1 MLNPLR
7 YAIINI
13 VMFICL
19 LLTFFSLYAPKE
31 GTKLYKP
38 ACVVLIAAD
47 LGFMAYV
54 TYAKGLMAAN
64 NLLLVIWIVPTFF
77 LFIFFSKYNIEK
89 YIVAYF
95 SSLLSVTLV
104 NSLGFI
110 AVHYFFGW
118 QQTAH
123 LLIRCGLMITV
134 TLVMRRFIKKPFS
147 KALESVDK
155 GWKLMDVVII
165 LFFLLSII
173 FFVYPKPFTER
184 AGEYGFAVLFI
195 ITIYCAI
202 ALVICTILNMSKEN
216 EKRMAEAQRRNELR
230 IDSIKLEQMEQQYKT
245 MMDTLEQ
252 TSVVR
257 HDLAHHF
264 LVIAEYCRRGEY
276 ERIPVYL
283 ETLNFQNVTD
293 EVKVY
298 CRNYTANIIFS
309 YYAWLS
315 KSENISFACEA
326 DLPEDVLPN
335 EMELSVLLG
344 NALENAVEGCRKAGK
359 EKYITAKIRYEKHK
373 LIMDIRNPFDGVLWI
388 HSGTLQSTKEEDLHG
403 YGMKSMQRVV
413 DKYNG
418 YLAYFKEDKEFIL
431 QIVLIC
437 IETI

>member
-1 MLNPLR
+1 
-7 YAIINI
+7 
-13 VMFICL
+13 
-19 LLTFFSLYAPKE
+19 
-31 GTKLYKP
+31 
-38 ACVVLIAAD
+38 
-47 LGFMAYV
+47 
-54 TYAKGLMAAN
+54 
-64 NLLLVIWIVPTFF
+64 
-77 LFIFFSKYNIEK
+77 
-89 YIVAYF
+89 
-95 SSLLSVTLV
+95 
-104 NSLGFI
+104 
-110 AVHYFFGW
+110 
-118 QQTAH
+118 
-123 LLIRCGLMITV
+123 
-134 TLVMRRFIKKPFS
+134 
-147 KALESVDK
+147 
-155 GWKLMDVVII
+155 
-165 LFFLLSII
+165 
-173 FFVYPKPFTER
+173 
-184 AGEYGFAVLFI
+184 
-195 ITIYCAI
+195 
-202 ALVICTILNMSKEN
+202 MSKEN

-245 MMDTLEQ
+245 MMNTLEQ

-276 ERIPVYL
+276 EKIPVYL

-326 DLPEDVLPN
+326 DLPENVLPN